1 MSVRVGAC
9 GICNKQKTELVE
21 HHVVECRD
29 SEDRTPKIYI
39 CGECHDQ
46 QEKYRNYLKN
56 DCGIDLD
63 RKINLRF

>member
-29 SEDRTPKIYI
+29 SEDRTPKISFV
-39 CGECHDQ
+39 ESVMTN
-46 QEKYRNYLKN
+46 KKN
-56 DCGIDLD
+56 TGI
-63 RKINLRF
+63 I